1 MKKCIHVDLQYSLT
15 AQIKNVYAVGYI
27 KDGFPTVIHAQF
39 TEEIYPV
46 QMLCFCRAEL
56 HRTFF
61 IILNNALARQLF
73 KRRASLAP
81 NTFLIFACFVFS
93 RAVWERAKRCAYPFI
108 TTILKLIC
116 LTAYRANVQLC
127 EIGINHTTRKY
138 RLFNIVISAEL
149 ILSNHEKLVSSVP
162 L

>member
-27 KDGFPTVIHAQF
+27 KDGFPTVICAQF

-56 HRTFF
+56 HRTFL

-81 NTFLIFACFVFS
+81 NTFLIFACFVFFQGGLGTTEEMCLS
-93 RAVWERAKRCAYPFI
+93 FHYYYP
-108 TTILKLIC
+108 K
-116 LTAYRANVQLC
+116 
-127 EIGINHTTRKY
+127 IN
-138 RLFNIVISAEL
+138 
-149 ILSNHEKLVSSVP
+149 LSNCLSCQCPAVENWYQSHYS
-162 L
+162 